1 MNIKIIGKLL
11 AVILLLMAIYTFDWN
26 DLNKIIVSI
35 LLSLSAA
42 TILIEDVKSEFW
54 QNLRK
59 FLRQANLA
67 LAVFLLL
74 KIVFFG

>member
-1 MNIKIIGKLL
+1 MNIKIIGKIL
-11 AVILLLMAIYTFDWN
+11 AVILILVAIYTFEWN

-42 TILIEDVKSEFW
+42 TILIEDARSEFW
-54 QNLRK
+54 QDLRK
-59 FLRQANLA
+59 FLRQANIA

-74 KIVFFG
+74 KIIFFG